1 MNSRNNDRIY
11 RSFEEFERDELR
23 RMETLGASVDDM
35 IDAIFGEQSCPAAP
49 ARAGTRTTTSEPM
62 RRVASRAAHASSGAG
77 RRRV

>member
-35 IDAIFGEQSCPAAP
+35 IDAIFGEES
-49 ARAGTRTTTSEPM
+49 TRN
-62 RRVASRAAHASSGAG
+62 SRS
-77 RRRV
+77 RWDEDDDE

>member
-35 IDAIFGEQSCPAAP
+35 IDAIFGEES
-49 ARAGTRTTTSEPM
+49 TRNT
-62 RRVASRAAHASSGAG
+62 RSRWDEDDDE
-77 RRRV
+77 